1 MMTDAV
7 SRRAR
12 ELAAEGTAFVI
23 ATVVRAKRPTSVKA
37 GEVALVLG
45 DGTIEGFVGGVC
57 AQQSV
62 RVYALKAIETEE
74 AVLLR
79 IVPDGPIG
87 EDPETGREVS
97 VDEGSATAHNPCLSG
112 GEIEIFIEPV
122 VPAPRVLVVGDTPI
136 AGAVV
141 SLGAELGLDL
151 VHVATGGP
159 EPSSGDL
166 ALVVAAHGR
175 DELHMLRRAL
185 ESGVPYIGLVASHK
199 RGAGVI
205 DELRADGV
213 SDEHLALIDVPAG
226 IDIGS
231 RTPAEVAV
239 SILATIVAV
248 RRGKHARTPAPV
260 PAKAT
265 SAKAAPPLAIDP
277 ICGMTVAIV
286 TDTPS
291 VELDGE
297 TFYFCC
303 EGCASKFLAQH
314 EHALAE

>member
-1 MMTDAV
+1 
-7 SRRAR
+7 
-12 ELAAEGTAFVI
+12 
-23 ATVVRAKRPTSVKA
+23 
-37 GEVALVLG
+37 
-45 DGTIEGFVGGVC
+45 
-57 AQQSV
+57 
-62 RVYALKAIETEE
+62 
-74 AVLLR
+74 
-79 IVPDGPIG
+79 
-87 EDPETGREVS
+87 
-97 VDEGSATAHNPCLSG
+97 
-112 GEIEIFIEPV
+112 
-122 VPAPRVLVVGDTPI
+122 
-136 AGAVV
+136 
-141 SLGAELGLDL
+141 
-151 VHVATGGP
+151 
-159 EPSSGDL
+159 
-166 ALVVAAHGR
+166 
-175 DELHMLRRAL
+175 
-185 ESGVPYIGLVASHK
+185 VASHK

-213 SDEHLALIDVPAG
+213 SDDYLALIDVPAG

-248 RRGKHARTPAPV
+248 RRGKHEHTPAPA
-260 PAKAT
+260 PAKAA

>member
-87 EDPETGREVS
+87 EDPETGREVL

-185 ESGVPYIGLVASHK
+185 ESGVPYIGLVASRK

-248 RRGKHARTPAPV
+248 RRGKHERTPAPA
-260 PAKAT
+260 PAKAA